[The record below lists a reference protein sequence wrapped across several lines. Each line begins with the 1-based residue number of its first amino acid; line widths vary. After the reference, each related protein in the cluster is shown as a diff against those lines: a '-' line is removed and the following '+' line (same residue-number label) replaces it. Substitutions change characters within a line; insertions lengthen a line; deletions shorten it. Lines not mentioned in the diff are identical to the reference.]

1 MAKSQTLCLV
11 SEADCKHSCTNT
23 LASTQGAAQQ
33 VMFCRL
39 YRLLLYQKQV
49 YPRSSFL
56 LVLMQGLL
64 LTYCVAVD
72 LGYYRR
78 QLPYFAKP
86 AHQNATV
93 SDSRMSS
100 PVFDVHCGRL
110 HRSTTSFTAMLG
122 SVRAERRNVSVPKG
136 RNPVRNSKFDLPLSS
151 VAETHYL
158 NLI

>member
-23 LASTQGAAQQ
+23 LASTQGTAQQ

-39 YRLLLYQKQV
+39 YRLLLYQKQA

-78 QLPYFAKP
+78 QLPYFAKL

-110 HRSTTSFTAMLG
+110 HRSTTSFTAMLAPTQA
-122 SVRAERRNVSVPKG
+122 SQLVAHPPSPLPPHRAAHVRQQAV
-136 RNPVRNSKFDLPLSS
+136 LAPLISPG
-151 VAETHYL
+151 V
-158 NLI
+158 N